1 MESPHYNDLVTL
13 LIKAH
18 QLHQNIICIES
29 GETDVRHAIGTIDA
43 IFDSNKNFFIKV
55 ENHQFLIEKEDYI
68 TLDERKGKQVAIL
81 SCLDSNWTLSI
92 IF

>member
-29 GETDVRHAIGTIDA
+29 GETGVRHAIGTIDN
-43 IFDSNKNFFIKV
+43 IFDSEKNFFIKV
-55 ENHQFLIEKEDYI
+55 ENHQFLIEKDDYI
-68 TLDERKGKQVAIL
+68 TLDERKGNQVAIL